1 MIRSL
6 VGTVNWQAPELWSPK
21 PSYDYKVDVFS
32 AGMVF
37 WEMMSGWTG
46 EKASPLFPVTLSIK
60 QGGGLIFR
68 NTPGKVI
75 MNITSMMQSAR
86 NTDDLLPLD

>member
-46 EKASPLFPVTLSIK
+46 EKVSPLSPSYVKPSK
-60 QGGGLIFR
+60 
-68 NTPGKVI
+68 GKR
-75 MNITSMMQSAR
+75 ADR
-86 NTDDLLPLD
+86 